1 SSRISTPHATSID
14 CPRKQLPAATSPPP
28 RATYDPQPLGLLS
41 ARHALAAELLCGA
54 DDLALTASTSEAYAF
69 LFKLLCNSQDEVLIG
84 TPSYPLLEHL
94 AALELITLRTFP
106 LEFHAR
112 WEIDVAALRQA
123 VTNRVR
129 AVVLVNPNNP

>member
-1 SSRISTPHATSID
+1 MGKD
-14 CPRKQLPAATSPPP
+14 
-28 RATYDPQPLGLLS
+28 
-41 ARHALAAELLCGA
+41 ECGA

-106 LEFHAR
+106 LEFHGR
-112 WEIDVAALRQA
+112 WEIDVAALQQA

-129 AVVLVNPNNP
+129 DRDVGRHSARRVRPRPANRQIAGAAYCMVRAEAP